1 MLPIS
6 LRSEH
11 LSCPFFLSL
20 DLKSGSSAACQ
31 TALPSQECFNMPQV
45 HSFKFLPTLIPHP
58 FYTLSLSCIFTSFI
72 WGCTI
77 CKQIR
82 RTVFCLRKF
91 SANW

>member
-45 HSFKFLPTLIPHP
+45 HSSYFNPTPFLYSLFIMY
-58 FYTLSLSCIFTSFI
+58 FYLVYL
-72 WGCTI
+72 GE
-77 CKQIR
+77 
-82 RTVFCLRKF
+82 
-91 SANW
+91 